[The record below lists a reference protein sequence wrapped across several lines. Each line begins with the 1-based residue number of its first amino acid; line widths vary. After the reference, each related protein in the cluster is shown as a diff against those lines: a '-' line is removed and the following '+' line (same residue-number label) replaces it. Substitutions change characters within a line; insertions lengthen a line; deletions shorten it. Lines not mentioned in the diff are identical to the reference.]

1 MSYLSTRL
9 AALGLLVV
17 TLLVG
22 AGLAAMGLPIAV
34 AVTLALL
41 IVAVGVGAVE
51 RRLAREA
58 PVLGIAML
66 SLSALSG
73 MVATITAVPWVNPW
87 IVGSA
92 TVLVELG
99 LIVGALLLYRRTLT
113 AAGVM
118 ARRRMAHRRGWR
130 YEPEA
135 SVPVPGPASVPRL
148 KGVPTGA
155 TATTGRDVVHA
166 TANGLP
172 VTVFD
177 RSDARGREKQTVWL
191 VHLPPAP
198 PDALVAFGR
207 GLPAQAAAWRLPP
220 GAWVDGP
227 FLCLARAGGG
237 RGAKAT
243 VVEGYVD
250 SLSRFAAAF
259 SWPTRPV
266 PQQLE
271 SRYLSS
277 PGR

>member
-1 MSYLSTRL
+1 
-9 AALGLLVV
+9 
-17 TLLVG
+17 
-22 AGLAAMGLPIAV
+22 MGLPIPL

-41 IVAVGVGAVE
+41 TVAIGVGAVE

-58 PVLGIAML
+58 PVLGITML
-66 SLSALSG
+66 SLSALCG
-73 MVATITAVPWVNPW
+73 MVAAIEAVPQVEAW
-87 IVGSA
+87 IVGTV

-99 LIVGALLLYRRTLT
+99 LIIGAFLLYRRTLT

-118 ARRRMAHRRGWR
+118 ARRRMARRRGWR

-135 SVPVPGPASVPRL
+135 TVPVPASVPRL
-148 KGVPTGA
+148 RNVPLGA
-155 TATTGRDVVHA
+155 TAATGRDVVHP

-191 VHLPPAP
+191 LHLPPAP
-198 PDALVAFGR
+198 PDALAAFAR
-207 GLPAQAAAWRLPP
+207 GLPVQAAAWRLPR

-227 FLCLARAGGG
+227 FLCLARGGGG

-243 VVEGYVD
+243 VVEGYVER
-250 SLSRFAAAF
+250 LSRFAAAF
-259 SWPTRPV
+259 SWPTRPDPHPV
-266 PQQLE
+266 E
-271 SRYLSS
+271 MRYLSS